1 MGNQPDFNYPY
12 LYYFVNKPEKS
23 QAILTKLLSD
33 YFGMGPEG
41 LALAGMDDQGSLTG
55 WYVFNAMGIF
65 PYSPADP
72 AYIVS
77 VPIFDKIEMQL
88 GNGKTFTIVKKGKGK
103 NIDKITFGGEPL
115 EGWFVNYH
123 DISKGKE
130 LDIYTK

>member
-1 MGNQPDFNYPY
+1 
-12 LYYFVNKPEKS
+12 
-23 QAILTKLLSD
+23 
-33 YFGMGPEG
+33 
-41 LALAGMDDQGSLTG
+41 LAGMDDQGSLTG

-123 DISKGKE
+123 DMSKGKE
-130 LDIYTK
+130 LNIYTK